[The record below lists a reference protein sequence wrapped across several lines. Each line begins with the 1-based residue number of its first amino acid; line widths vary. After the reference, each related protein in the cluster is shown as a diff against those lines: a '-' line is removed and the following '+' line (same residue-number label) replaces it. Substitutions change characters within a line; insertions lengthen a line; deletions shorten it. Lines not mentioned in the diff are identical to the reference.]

1 MANGTEVMDRPALPD
16 VAVILLRHS
25 RRGSNGASQRC
36 GILKS
41 IPVSLIYERAASKFG
56 LTRCAHL
63 SPSLQ
68 KCTDV
73 PLPSYFPLFPPLF
86 ALRGL

>member
-16 VAVILLRHS
+16 VAVILLRRS

-41 IPVSLIYERAASKFG
+41 IPVSLIYER
-56 LTRCAHL
+56 LRQ
-63 SPSLQ
+63 SL
-68 KCTDV
+68 D
-73 PLPSYFPLFPPLF
+73 
-86 ALRGL
+86 